1 MKARPMEGVISDRWR
16 SILHGVGNPPPTVR
30 SGAAR
35 QSLGYFLHPNYDA
48 EAVCLPSC
56 QRPGGA
62 PKYPPIVAGER
73 MRRKLERRV
82 A

>member
-1 MKARPMEGVISDRWR
+1 
-16 SILHGVGNPPPTVR
+16 VR